1 MEVNGEPEQ
10 FLRDQQ
16 VVVTYFGR
24 EMHVNKGKDKT
35 GDSQEETTH
44 STDLT
49 KGQSIRMKKGRT
61 KQWIQMKRD
70 AIDLEHSV
78 VASLHILIRI
88 KINDEFAGTM

>member
-49 KGQSIRMKKGRT
+49 RDDQDEEGKDETMDTNEKGCNWPRT
-61 KQWIQMKRD
+61 LRCC
-70 AIDLEHSV
+70 A
-78 VASLHILIRI
+78 
-88 KINDEFAGTM
+88 FAYFDQNQN